1 MLHTLVSDKTMQSRA
16 CVLAV
21 SLLALASVVM
31 AQQQCPADSVTEENG
46 QLIFAELSEGAGLVD
61 ATYDPGSL
69 GAWNSLANGF
79 VNAVRSGGLPYGEG
93 IQQIDNARHV
103 SSFIIPLFYIT
114 VIVVGE

>member
-103 SSFIIPLFYIT
+103 LPLLYPCSI
-114 VIVVGE
+114 